1 MSTYSTNLALELIG
15 TGEQAGTWGVTTNS
29 NLGTLIEQAISGYVT
44 QAVSTGTDTT
54 ITIPNGSSGVA
65 RNMYIELTGTGGAS
79 TNLIVPANKKLYF
92 IFNNS
97 TGAVTV
103 KVSGQTG
110 VSVPTGKKMV
120 LVSNGTD
127 IVNGLNYIADFASN
141 SATITHLSATSASIT
156 NLTLTSLVISN
167 LSIAS
172 ANITTLTGST
182 QTLSGNLT
190 LSGGTANGVLYLNGS
205 KVATSGSALT
215 FDGTNL
221 GIGVTPS
228 AWLSTYKG
236 IDITNYGSIYSRTA
250 TNSLEI
256 LTNAYRNS
264 SSNYI
269 YKNDGTAQYIEAA
282 NGAFAFYNAASG
294 TAGNTV
300 SFTQAMTL
308 NASGNLGIGT
318 ASPVGKLQVTGS
330 LASFILNTSG
340 TEFYNNYAGQV
351 KIYASNAAGF
361 LSFGASGRDND
372 VVLSTTGNL
381 GIGTASPGSKLDV
394 NGNGAF
400 SGTLTA
406 TLPSSVGAIVAR
418 NSSTTASE
426 LAVRPASGKSGWLSF
441 TEETVA
447 DRWIVGITNGNG
459 GLFFK
464 TGNPSSNTDRMV
476 LDSSGNLGLGV
487 TPSAWFGNSKVIQF
501 GSGGSLEGRSNLP
514 NLVQLSANAYI
525 DSSGNTRYLNTAA
538 ASSYLQ
544 YLGAHSWYTA
554 ASGTAGNAISF
565 TQAMTLD
572 ASGNLLVGGTGG
584 GNRLVVSNTT
594 DISMSSG
601 AAGQARFEGNGYSFA
616 IAMNTD
622 GAALYTNSAARGI
635 IFGTDETER
644 ARITSGGD
652 LLVGDTSGTD
662 ARVKVDGTGNAA
674 NCAFWGKSSGGS
686 AGPTS
691 VIWNNATSGDNKFID
706 FYTEASATLRGSITY
721 NRAGGLVAYN
731 VTSDYRAKDIL
742 GPVQNSGAT
751 IDALK
756 VYEGQM
762 KGASQ
767 SRPMLVAHEAQEHA
781 PYTVTGEKDAV
792 NEDGTPKYQQ
802 MDVSALVPLL
812 LAEVQSLRKRVAE
825 LESK

>member
-1 MSTYSTNLALELIG
+1 MASTFSTNLAIELIG
-15 TGEQAGTWGVTTNS
+15 TGDQAGTWGTTTNS

-44 QAVSTGTDTT
+44 QAVATGTDTT
-54 ITIPNGSSGVA
+54 ITIPNGSTGVA

-127 IVNGLNYIADFASN
+127 IVNGLNYIADFGTNSFTVTNLTAS
-141 SATITHLSATSASIT
+141 SATITNLIATSGSITNLVSSDASATVLRAGSATLTHLSATSVSIT
-156 NLTLTSLVISN
+156 NVSV
-167 LSIAS
+167 AS
-172 ANITTLTGST
+172 ATVS
-182 QTLSGNLT
+182 SNLT
-190 LSGGTANGVLYLNGS
+190 LSGGTANGVAFLNAS
-205 KVATSGSALT
+205 KVVTAGSALT
-215 FDGTNL
+215 FDGTQTFNLFATGNAVTNLEGSATNNAILRFRNGTTGALAGFYGNNSKELIFEANGTTEQMRLTSTGL
-221 GIGVTPS
+221 GIGTASPAVKLEVLRGSEGEYLRAGGDDTGNNGRGLRFTS
-228 AWLSTYKG
+228 ST
-236 IDITNYGSIYSRTA
+236 
-250 TNSLEI
+250 
-256 LTNAYRNS
+256 
-264 SSNYI
+264 
-269 YKNDGTAQYIEAA
+269 
-282 NGAFAFYNAASG
+282 NGGFIGAKH
-294 TAGNTV
+294 
-300 SFTQAMTL
+300 TL
-308 NASGNLGIGT
+308 NAPSAGGAIAFSTASTERAVIDSSGNLGIGT
-318 ASPVGKLQVTGS
+318 ASPANRLDVLTGVEGDS
-330 LASFILNTSG
+330 
-340 TEFYNNYAGQV
+340 
-351 KIYASNAAGF
+351 
-361 LSFGASGRDND
+361 
-372 VVLSTTGNL
+372 VVLNNNNSN
-381 GIGTASPGSKLDV
+381 
-394 NGNGAF
+394 
-400 SGTLTA
+400 
-406 TLPSSVGAIVAR
+406 VGAANTFGYIVKEAGANR
-418 NSSTTASE
+418 ITLRYRRDGSATSE
-426 LAVRPASGKSGWLSF
+426 LIGVSAGPFVFG
-441 TEETVA
+441 T
-447 DRWIVGITNGNG
+447 
-459 GLFFK
+459 
-464 TGNPSSNTDRMV
+464 SNTERMR
-476 LDSSGNLGLGV
+476 LDASGNLGLGV

-572 ASGNLLVGGTGG
+572 ASGNLLVGTTSAGAGISGVTSRMAVVAAAANFGG
-584 GNRLVVSNTT
+584 VFVT
-594 DISMSSG
+594 DST
-601 AAGQARFEGNGYSFA
+601 AYH
-616 IAMNTD
+616 
-622 GAALYTNSAARGI
+622 
-635 IFGTDETER
+635 
-644 ARITSGGD
+644 D
-652 LLVGDTSGTD
+652 LLCWNKGTSSD
-662 ARVKVDGTGNAA
+662 NA
-674 NCAFWGKSSGGS
+674 
-686 AGPTS
+686 
-691 VIWNNATSGDNKFID
+691 FIE
-706 FYTEASATLRGSITY
+706 FATEASYTARGSITY

-742 GPVQNSGAT
+742 GPVQNSGAI

>member
-1 MSTYSTNLALELIG
+1 MASTFSTNLAIELIG
-15 TGEQAGTWGVTTNS
+15 TGDQAGTWGTTTNS

-44 QAVSTGTDTT
+44 QAVATGTDTT
-54 ITIPNGSSGVA
+54 ITIPNGSTGVA

-127 IVNGLNYIADFASN
+127 IVNGLNYIADFGTNSFTVTNLTAS
-141 SATITHLSATSASIT
+141 SATITNLIATSGSITNLVSSDASATVLRAGSATLTHLSATSVSIT
-156 NLTLTSLVISN
+156 NVSV
-167 LSIAS
+167 AS
-172 ANITTLTGST
+172 ATVS
-182 QTLSGNLT
+182 SNLT
-190 LSGGTANGVLYLNGS
+190 LSGGTANGVAFLNAS
-205 KVATSGSALT
+205 KVVTAGSALT
-215 FDGTNL
+215 FDGTQTFNLFATGNAVTNLEGSATNNAILRFRNGTTGALAGFYGNNSKELIFEANGTTEQMRLTSTGL
-221 GIGVTPS
+221 GIGTASPAVKLEVLRGSEGEYLRAGGDDTGNNGRGLRFTS
-228 AWLSTYKG
+228 ST
-236 IDITNYGSIYSRTA
+236 
-250 TNSLEI
+250 
-256 LTNAYRNS
+256 
-264 SSNYI
+264 
-269 YKNDGTAQYIEAA
+269 
-282 NGAFAFYNAASG
+282 NGGFIGAKH
-294 TAGNTV
+294 
-300 SFTQAMTL
+300 TL
-308 NASGNLGIGT
+308 NAPSAGGAIAFSTASTERAVIDSSGNLGIGT
-318 ASPVGKLQVTGS
+318 ASPANRLDVLTGVEGDS
-330 LASFILNTSG
+330 
-340 TEFYNNYAGQV
+340 
-351 KIYASNAAGF
+351 
-361 LSFGASGRDND
+361 
-372 VVLSTTGNL
+372 VVLNNNNSN
-381 GIGTASPGSKLDV
+381 
-394 NGNGAF
+394 
-400 SGTLTA
+400 
-406 TLPSSVGAIVAR
+406 VGAANTFGYIVKEAGANR
-418 NSSTTASE
+418 ITLRYRRDGSATSE
-426 LAVRPASGKSGWLSF
+426 LIGVSAGPFVFG
-441 TEETVA
+441 T
-447 DRWIVGITNGNG
+447 
-459 GLFFK
+459 
-464 TGNPSSNTDRMV
+464 SNTERMR
-476 LDSSGNLGLGV
+476 LDASGNLGLGV

-572 ASGNLLVGGTGG
+572 ASGNLLVGTTSAGAGISGVTSRMAVVAAAANFGG
-584 GNRLVVSNTT
+584 VFVT
-594 DISMSSG
+594 DST
-601 AAGQARFEGNGYSFA
+601 AYH
-616 IAMNTD
+616 
-622 GAALYTNSAARGI
+622 
-635 IFGTDETER
+635 
-644 ARITSGGD
+644 D
-652 LLVGDTSGTD
+652 LLCWNKGTSSD
-662 ARVKVDGTGNAA
+662 NA
-674 NCAFWGKSSGGS
+674 
-686 AGPTS
+686 
-691 VIWNNATSGDNKFID
+691 FIE
-706 FYTEASATLRGSITY
+706 FATEASYTARGSITY

-742 GPVQNSGAT
+742 GPVQNSGAI

-812 LAEVQSLRKRVAE
+812 LAELQSLRKRVAE

>member
-1 MSTYSTNLALELIG
+1 MASTFSTNLAIELIG
-15 TGEQAGTWGVTTNS
+15 TGDQAGTWGTTTNS

-44 QAVSTGTDTT
+44 QAVATGTDTT
-54 ITIPNGSSGVA
+54 ITIPNGSTGVA

-127 IVNGLNYIADFASN
+127 IVNGLNYIADFGTNSFTVTNLTAS
-141 SATITHLSATSASIT
+141 SATITNLIATSGSITNLVSSDASATVLRAGSATLTHLSATSVSIT
-156 NLTLTSLVISN
+156 NVSV
-167 LSIAS
+167 AS
-172 ANITTLTGST
+172 ATVS
-182 QTLSGNLT
+182 SNLT
-190 LSGGTANGVLYLNGS
+190 LSGGTANGVAFLNAS
-205 KVATSGSALT
+205 KVVTAGSALT
-215 FDGTNL
+215 FDGTQTFNLFATGNAVTNLEGSATNNAILRFRNGTTGALAGFYGNNSKELIFEANGTTEQMRLTSTGLGIGTASPAVKLEVLRGSEGEYLRAGGDDTGNNGRGLRFTSSTNGGFIGAKHTLNAPSAGGAIAFSTASTERAVIDSSGNL
-221 GIGVTPS
+221 GIGTASPAYKLHVERPSYGVTGYFF
-228 AWLSTYKG
+228 T
-236 IDITNYGSIYSRTA
+236 
-250 TNSLEI
+250 
-256 LTNAYRNS
+256 
-264 SSNYI
+264 
-269 YKNDGTAQYIEAA
+269 NDGTRNPRLVIYGSADGTTLQHTYSTGAGSLIFA
-282 NGAFAFYNAASG
+282 NGGAIG
-294 TAGNTV
+294 AGNEV
-300 SFTQAMTL
+300 GRFD
-308 NASGNLGIGT
+308 ASGNLGIGT
-318 ASPVGKLQVTGS
+318 ASPANRLDVLTGVEGDS
-330 LASFILNTSG
+330 
-340 TEFYNNYAGQV
+340 
-351 KIYASNAAGF
+351 
-361 LSFGASGRDND
+361 
-372 VVLSTTGNL
+372 VVLNNNNSN
-381 GIGTASPGSKLDV
+381 
-394 NGNGAF
+394 
-400 SGTLTA
+400 
-406 TLPSSVGAIVAR
+406 VGAANTFGYIVKEAGSNR
-418 NSSTTASE
+418 ITLRYRRDGSATSE
-426 LAVRPASGKSGWLSF
+426 LIGVSAGPFVFG
-441 TEETVA
+441 T
-447 DRWIVGITNGNG
+447 
-459 GLFFK
+459 
-464 TGNPSSNTDRMV
+464 SNTERMR
-476 LDSSGNLGLGV
+476 LDASGNLGLGV

-572 ASGNLLVGGTGG
+572 ASGNLLVGTTSAGAGISGVTSRMAVVAAAANFGG
-584 GNRLVVSNTT
+584 VFVT
-594 DISMSSG
+594 DST
-601 AAGQARFEGNGYSFA
+601 AYH
-616 IAMNTD
+616 
-622 GAALYTNSAARGI
+622 
-635 IFGTDETER
+635 
-644 ARITSGGD
+644 D
-652 LLVGDTSGTD
+652 LLCWNKGTSSD
-662 ARVKVDGTGNAA
+662 NA
-674 NCAFWGKSSGGS
+674 
-686 AGPTS
+686 
-691 VIWNNATSGDNKFID
+691 FIE
-706 FYTEASATLRGSITY
+706 FATEASYTARGSITY

-742 GPVQNSGAT
+742 GPVQNSGAI

-812 LAEVQSLRKRVAE
+812 LAELQSLRKRVAE